1 MTHFHLPPPTEGN
14 EYARRVINR
23 EEYLTTGLFPIGSPR
38 HTLEE
43 LVACPALSFDFDL
56 ADYIKA
62 EMLPDNT
69 VREIKEMMYGL
80 DRTDVEDLLE
90 AQLDVIIST
99 FSALRITPS
108 TIVMSGYGFHV
119 YLWTECG
126 GEDIDRMRRANR
138 WLISRLNEIAGFELA
153 DSSAKDAGTRILR
166 PPGTFNCK
174 GEEPVEVTLLDST
187 GVLYPVPANVP
198 DVSNS
203 RNSPSRNNNTS
214 SPFAGI
220 SSALPANR
228 RNFSEVR
235 LVDRWT
241 ECGYETLRDLC
252 DHELD
257 ENGSHIRLQCPF
269 HNGTSTDSAF
279 LTRNDAGQPYL
290 VCTSA
295 SDGLTY
301 WDNEWIPPMQEP
313 QVVAAL
319 TTTRQ
324 GGFRNNLE
332 NTVTI
337 LTLDSRWTDRL
348 WYNERS
354 HTDMIDEEQLVDAH
368 VAEIRI
374 WISQHYGFEPGKDR
388 MFDAVTVVT
397 HRNRRN
403 ALTDW
408 LDSLE
413 WDGTN
418 RIDTWMERTFDCE
431 SSEYYR
437 SVARKFL
444 ISACARA
451 YQPGCKVDTV
461 LLLIGEQGLGKSTL
475 LRTLA
480 GDPWFGDT
488 ELQLN
493 SKDAYLV
500 LARAWIYEIAELTS
514 FRRSDA
520 EKVKAFITS
529 QVDSIRKPFARK
541 AENYPR
547 HTCIVATS
555 NDETPLTDPT
565 GSRRFWPVKMQEYAD
580 LDWLRA
586 NRGQI
591 WAEARDAFKA
601 GEVWHL
607 SREMEA
613 EQKRIAEERFTEEDP
628 VLGVLAKWLE
638 RPGYDVFTLT
648 DVYQKGLAG
657 ATVSSM
663 RVSRLLRHL
672 GAAPLKRRRAENTR
686 VSQWIKPGIRLP
698 DDCEYKDINA
708 AREHIRTLNQVI
720 ELAPIREQD

>member
-1 MTHFHLPPPTEGN
+1 MTHFHLPPPTEGT
-14 EYARRVINR
+14 EYARRVING
-23 EEYLTTGLFPIGSPR
+23 EEYMTTGLFPIGSAR

-43 LVACPALSFDFDL
+43 LVSCPVLCFDFDL
-56 ADYIKA
+56 ADYVKQ
-62 EMLPDNT
+62 EMLPDAT
-69 VREIKEMMYGL
+69 VRDIKQMMYGL
-80 DRTDVEDLLE
+80 DRGDLEDLLE
-90 AQLDVIIST
+90 NHLEAIVSVLST
-99 FSALRITPS
+99 LGITAS
-108 TIVMSGYGFHV
+108 SIVMSGYGFHV

-126 GEDIDRMRRANR
+126 GSDIARMREANR
-138 WLISRLNEIAGFELA
+138 WLIHRINQLVGFELA
-153 DSSAKDAGTRILR
+153 DASAKDAGTRILR
-166 PPGTFNCK
+166 PPGTYNRK
-174 GEEPVEVTLLDST
+174 GTEPVEVVLLDCT
-187 GVLYPVPANVP
+187 EELYRVPANVP
-198 DVSNS
+198 DVPSS
-203 RNSPSRNNNTS
+203 RNSSNTG

-220 SSALPANR
+220 STAIPANR
-228 RNFSEVR
+228 RNFSEVQ
-235 LVDRWT
+235 LVDHWRVA
-241 ECGYETLRDLC
+241 GYQTLRDLC
-252 DHELD
+252 DNELD
-257 ENGSHIRLQCPF
+257 ESGRHIRLQCPF
-269 HNGTSTDSAF
+269 HDGTSTDSAF

-313 QVVAAL
+313 QVVAEL

-337 LTLDSRWTDRL
+337 LTLDSRWSDRL
-348 WYNERS
+348 WYNERT
-354 HTDMIDEEQLVDAH
+354 HADMIDDDQLLDAH

-388 MFDAVTVVT
+388 MFDAVSVVT

-408 LDSLE
+408 LDSIE

-418 RIDTWMERTFDCE
+418 RVDTWMEKAFDCE
-431 SSEYYR
+431 SSDYYR

-480 GDPWFGDT
+480 GDAWFGDT

-493 SKDAYLV
+493 SKDAYMV

-580 LDWLRA
+580 LDWLKE
-586 NRGQI
+586 NRDQI
-591 WAEARDAFKA
+591 WAEAREAYKS

-607 SREMEA
+607 SRDMEA

-628 VLGVLAKWLE
+628 VLGVLARWLE

-672 GAAPLKRRRAENTR
+672 GAAPLKRRRADNER

-698 DDCEYKDINA
+698 DDCEYKDLNA
-708 AREHIRTLNQVI
+708 ARQHIKTLNQII
-720 ELAPIREQD
+720 ELAPIKEQD